1 MWLGP
6 PADGTHEA
14 VITSVVG
21 AQTAHSTDR
30 HMTESANFLLILWIF
45 SLKVK
50 AARRRRGFNRG
61 RRRRRPAEPFAT
73 T

>member
-1 MWLGP
+1 MAQALMWLGP

-45 SLKVK
+45 SLK
-50 AARRRRGFNRG
+50 
-61 RRRRRPAEPFAT
+61 
-73 T
+73 